1 MGNDTYAIHPNPI
14 FSGGPSCKTD
24 VDSVNQRI
32 LVYCTMLY
40 WDYTDIISDM
50 KTVDTHCFG
59 PWPPLRGQ
67 FDSDYY
73 KSDPM
78 PKIGRRCGKK
88 EKKKKEGEQIAP
100 LYADGAG
107 WPHQRYLYQQI
118 SDVVHCGRNHTCCV
132 SSDRSQTATWS
143 AQFLQAMGT
152 NINVANVIHVC
163 NQITLGWSI
172 AMAWTEGN
180 SYTCHGNP
188 GDQVCIWY
196 RVAHTAFVIREP
208 VAPHNG
214 NEGGGVICKYN
225 DECRSMGERFWDCYG
240 RQDEHLRW
248 CPPPGYPPKLDR
260 SKRRPQQCPE
270 SDAIYNAKLER
281 MRETIAAKGIPA
293 WKDQQRESKELE
305 DRLEI
310 EDEEKWGTLR
320 EQEKMEE
327 ERLRR
332 EAEALERKRK
342 KKAEKDLMEDTEDK
356 EDKEDKEEDTI
367 QVPGSIDF

>member
-32 LVYCTMLY
+32 SVYCTMLY
-40 WDYTDIISDM
+40 WDYTDIIYDM
-50 KTVDTHCFG
+50 KTVDTTCFG
-59 PWPPLRGQ
+59 PFPPVRGQ

-78 PKIGRRCGKK
+78 PKIGRRCKK
-88 EKKKKEGEQIAP
+88 DKKKKKEGEPIAP
-100 LYADGAG
+100 LNADGAG

-118 SDVVHCGRNHTCCV
+118 SDVVHCGKNHTCCV
-132 SSDRSQTATWS
+132 SSDKSKTVSFS
-143 AQFLQAMGT
+143 AQILMAMGV
-152 NINVANVIHVC
+152 NLELPSIIPL
-163 NQITLGWSI
+163 IKMTLTQQTTFGFS
-172 AMAWTEGN
+172 ATTAWTEGN

-196 RVAHTAFVIREP
+196 RVAHTAFVLRERA
-208 VAPHNG
+208 APNNQ
-214 NEGGGVICKYN
+214 NEGGGVICRYN
-225 DECRSMGERFWDCYG
+225 DECRSMGDKFWDCYG
-240 RQDEHLRW
+240 RQDELLRY
-248 CPPPGYPPKLDR
+248 CPPPGYPPKLYRD
-260 SKRRPQQCPE
+260 KRPLQQCSE
-270 SDAIYNAKLER
+270 SVAIWNAKLER

-305 DRLEI
+305 DRLEM

-332 EAEALERKRK
+332 EAEAVE
-342 KKAEKDLMEDTEDK
+342 
-356 EDKEDKEEDTI
+356 
-367 QVPGSIDF
+367 